1 MIPIKVVSGD
11 TTKPRPSYAVTPE
24 THGTDVVADYAAAL
38 AASSI
43 AFSSDTA
50 ISKYGISYSDE
61 LLQHSAQLYEVA
73 KSEDDT
79 SKRQT
84 YQVAEYWSSGYFDE
98 LAWAAVWLA
107 YAASTTVSSP
117 TSSPTHSSPSQQSWK
132 ESQSNITEASS
143 AIPSSDTGNPNP
155 PCHSIDGSTHSS
167 MGNAPSTNDGS
178 THVSCEPPGLDISN
192 N

>member
-1 MIPIKVVSGD
+1 MSYSPKPSGEDVFVYGTSSDD

-43 AFSSDTA
+43 AFTSDTA

-73 KSEDDT
+73 KSEGDT

-84 YQVAEYWSSGYFDE
+84 YEVAEYWSSGYFDE

-117 TSSPTHSSPSQQSWK
+117 TSSPVMAPTTPIPTHEPSTSDPTMSPTTSSPR
-132 ESQSNITEASS
+132 ECFA
-143 AIPSSDTGNPNP
+143 D
-155 PCHSIDGSTHSS
+155 HF
-167 MGNAPSTNDGS
+167 
-178 THVSCEPPGLDISN
+178 
-192 N
+192 